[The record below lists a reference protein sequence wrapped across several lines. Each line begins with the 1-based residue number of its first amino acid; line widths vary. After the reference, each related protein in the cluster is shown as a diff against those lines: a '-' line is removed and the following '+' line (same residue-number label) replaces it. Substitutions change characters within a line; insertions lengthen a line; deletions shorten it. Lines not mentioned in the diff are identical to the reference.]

1 MLKITDFKKNVE
13 FFVQAL
19 GIWNSNN
26 FFSAIKFFNDLGVG
40 SSLVFLANDK
50 NPYSSINF
58 FSLNEVSTA
67 PTETAVAGKVTLFV
81 LYSNSFWNF
90 IIYSVRDRRFRQAI
104 INIFNMEKE
113 SKIILPTTTPQNTQ
127 DTSKNLYG
135 QTSEL

>member
-1 MLKITDFKKNVE
+1 MLKITDFKKNGE

-50 NPYSSINF
+50 NPYSSIDF
-58 FSLNEVSTA
+58 FSLNEVPTA

-104 INIFNMEKE
+104 INIFNIEKE